1 MPDLRAQLQ
10 TTLAGGYAVDAEL
23 GGGGM
28 SRVFTAT
35 DLRLH
40 RKVVIKVL
48 SPELAASVNA
58 ERFEREIQLAASLQQ
73 ANIVPLLSAGDTDG
87 LPYFTMPFVEGDRKS
102 TRLGKGPLPIPETVG
117 ILRDVARAL
126 SYAHERGVIHRDI
139 KPDNI
144 LLSHGAAVVTDF
156 GIAKALSA
164 SRTGSD
170 ATLTQTGTS
179 IGTPAYMA
187 PEQVAG
193 DADAD
198 HRVDLYAFGCTAYE
212 LLAGHPPFVG
222 RTPAKTLAAQ
232 VSEPGPPI
240 LGLRS
245 DTPPVLPG
253 QIGRA

>member
-87 LPYFTMPFVEGDRKS
+87 LPYFTMPFVEGESGENRGRSAS
-102 TRLGKGPLPIPETVG
+102 TRRCRRHSGRPRPP
-117 ILRDVARAL
+117 RASAAAR
-126 SYAHERGVIHRDI
+126 
-139 KPDNI
+139 
-144 LLSHGAAVVTDF
+144 
-156 GIAKALSA
+156 
-164 SRTGSD
+164 
-170 ATLTQTGTS
+170 
-179 IGTPAYMA
+179 
-187 PEQVAG
+187 
-193 DADAD
+193 
-198 HRVDLYAFGCTAYE
+198 RV
-212 LLAGHPPFVG
+212 
-222 RTPAKTLAAQ
+222 
-232 VSEPGPPI
+232 
-240 LGLRS
+240 
-245 DTPPVLPG
+245 
-253 QIGRA
+253 